1 MWVWI
6 GVGVLAIWLLMNFKT
21 SRADGTLLEV
31 HPYRR
36 MMPYIMRG
44 RNESVVYYDDYV
56 DAEKLLKYIESVRGN
71 FQVNVTHCLVAAAGV
86 GLREVPS
93 MNRFV
98 SGRRLYQRNERV
110 VSFSM
115 KRKRLDKKA
124 KISVVQLRMNDND
137 TFQDL
142 VQRTSGGIQTERSN
156 KKTYVD
162 KELDLFLRLPRFIL
176 DRAVPIFEWL
186 DYYNCLPYSFTKND
200 AFYSSMF
207 IANLGSL
214 GMSAAYHHLYEW
226 GNCPLFLMVGQIEE
240 RPMVVDGK
248 VVARKVL
255 HLRWSYD
262 ERIDDGLTSKYGM
275 AAVKRVLENPFEELG
290 CIEPDGSDAFPLG
303 SRTLSKGQE

>member
-1 MWVWI
+1 MVWVL
-6 GVGVLAIWLLMNFKT
+6 VGVVAVWLLMSLKT

-44 RNESVVYYDDYV
+44 RNESVVYYDDYI
-56 DAEKLLKYIESVRGN
+56 DAEKLLEYVEAVRERMP
-71 FQVNVTHCLVAAAGV
+71 VNVTHCLVAAASV

-115 KRKRLDKKA
+115 KRKRMDKKS
-124 KISVVQLRMNDND
+124 KISVVQLRIGDD
-137 TFQDL
+137 ETFKDL
-142 VQRTSGGIQTERSN
+142 VERTAGNISVERSS

-176 DRAVPIFEWL
+176 DRAVPLFQWL
-186 DYYNCLPYSFTKND
+186 DYNNCLPYAFTKND

-226 GNCPLFLMVGQIEE
+226 GNCPLFLMVGKIEE
-240 RPMVVDGK
+240 RPMVHNGA
-248 VVARKVL
+248 VVPRKVL

-275 AAVKRVLENPFEELG
+275 GAVRRVLENPFEELG
-290 CIEPDGSDAFPLG
+290 CIAADGSDIFPLG
-303 SRTLSKGQE
+303 SRSLTSDE